1 MVGLGTHLSKKLSGA
16 DILSSKTG
24 IGLEFPEQKGYC
36 CELQGKQ
43 AVKGLSWGAG
53 VGWGWVY
60 VCIHFPKGTAKL
72 KDIVF

>member
-1 MVGLGTHLSKKLSGA
+1 MNMLRFSRHMVGLGTHLSKKLPGA

-43 AVKGLSWGAG
+43 AVKGLS
-53 VGWGWVY
+53 
-60 VCIHFPKGTAKL
+60 
-72 KDIVF
+72 